1 MKILP
6 VSDLQF
12 EFHRDGGESLVASL
26 TKDVDVL
33 VAAGDIS
40 VGEGLPGAIRLLC
53 RNFKHVV
60 FLSGNHEHYGTTRE
74 RVRSL
79 LERATLDHENFHL
92 LTSDEGA
99 DGTVWIDK
107 QRFIGDTLWFPRHP
121 TAPKHALNDFRLI
134 KNFESWVYDENLQT
148 KIFLD
153 TFMRPSDIV
162 VTHHLPSYQC
172 VDKKYQGSSLNPFFV
187 CDMEQVIMKN
197 KPKLWLF
204 GHTHESVDVTIG
216 DTRLVCNPFGYAR
229 HEENHRFN
237 PSLVVDI

>member
-1 MKILP
+1 M
-6 VSDLQF
+6 
-12 EFHRDGGESLVASL
+12 RDGGGSLVASL

-33 VAAGDIS
+33 VAAGDIA

-60 FLSGNHEHYGTTRE
+60 FLSGNHEYYGATRE

-99 DGTVWIDK
+99 EGTVWIDR
-107 QRFIGDTLWFPRHP
+107 QRFIGDTLWFQRHP
-121 TAPKHALNDFRLI
+121 TAPKHDLNDFRVI

-162 VTHHLPSYQC
+162 VTHHLPSYKS
-172 VDKKYQGSSLNPFFV
+172 VAEEYRSSPLNPFFV
-187 CDMEQVIMKN
+187 CDVERLIREK
-197 KPKLWLF
+197 KPKLWLH
-204 GHTHESVDVTIG
+204 GHTHASCDYTIDHDDG
-216 DTRLVCNPFGYAR
+216 TTTRVACNPFGYP
-229 HEENHRFN
+229 HERN
-237 PSLVVDI
+237 PDFDPNLVIDTEAL